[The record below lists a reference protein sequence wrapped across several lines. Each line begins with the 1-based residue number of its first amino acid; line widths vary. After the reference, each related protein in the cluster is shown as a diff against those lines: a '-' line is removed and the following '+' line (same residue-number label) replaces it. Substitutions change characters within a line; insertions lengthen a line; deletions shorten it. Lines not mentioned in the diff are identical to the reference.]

1 MQIRQN
7 WSFHCKKRFAL
18 NPGNTKLPWIHN
30 VNKDAHYMQLALR
43 LARRGYGATSPN
55 PMVGAVLV
63 KGTRVIGRGW
73 HHRAGLPHAE
83 IEALR
88 DAQKHGHNPRGA
100 TLYVTLEPCSTHGR
114 TPPCTDAIIAA
125 GIKRVVIGAT
135 DPNPNHAG
143 RAFKILKRAGIKT
156 VHGILG
162 EECARLNEAFNH
174 WIVHGTPFVTV
185 KAGMTLDGKIATA
198 SGESRWITGP
208 EARDYGMKM
217 RQGMDAILV
226 GVNTILADD
235 PSLTFRPTKKSKTG
249 TRAPKQLRRIILD
262 SLARTSLTAKVV
274 SDEWAHLTTI
284 VVSKHAPKQR
294 VAALAKRV
302 NVIVAPLG
310 RAALLRSRTPR
321 TVGSGYMFDLRWLL
335 KKLGSQNT
343 RACVTSL
350 LVEGGGETN
359 ASFLFNGLAQRVMFF
374 YAPKIMGGRDSRKGV
389 AGEGATRLSDAI
401 QLQDVEWKK
410 IGGDLAMTATVTGKQ
425 TWKGHKNE
433 T

>member
-1 MQIRQN
+1 
-7 WSFHCKKRFAL
+7 
-18 NPGNTKLPWIHN
+18 
-30 VNKDAHYMQLALR
+30 VNKDVHYMELALR

-55 PMVGAVLV
+55 PMVGAMLV
-63 KGTRVIGRGW
+63 KGARVIGGGW

-88 DAQKHGHNPRGA
+88 DAQRHSHNPRGA

-125 GIKRVVIGAT
+125 GIKRVVVGAT

-143 RAFKILKRAGIKT
+143 RAFKILKRAGIET

-162 EECARLNEAFNH
+162 EECTRLNEAFNH

-208 EARDYGMKM
+208 EARDYGMKL

-226 GVNTILADD
+226 GVNTILCDD
-235 PSLTFRPTKKSKTG
+235 PMLTFRPAKKTKTQKN
-249 TRAPKQLRRIILD
+249 LRRIILD
-262 SLARTSLTAKVV
+262 SQARTPLKAKVV
-274 SDEWAHLTTI
+274 SDEWATLTTI
-284 VVSKHAPKQR
+284 VVSKNAPKAR

-302 NVIVAPLG
+302 NVIVAPLYESSELPQG
-310 RAALLRSRTPR
+310 FGVRQSSGALERMNAIESGTGVPHSKTQARME
-321 TVGSGYMFDLRWLL
+321 GSGYFLDLHWLM
-335 KKLGSQNT
+335 KKLGSQN
-343 RACVTSL
+343 VTSL

-389 AGEGATRLSDAI
+389 AGEGVTRLSDAI
-401 QLQDVEWKK
+401 QLHDVEWKK
-410 IGGDLAMTATVTGKQ
+410 IGGDLAMTATVTGKR
-425 TWKGHKNE
+425 TWKGRKK
-433 T
+433 